1 MSTAERV
8 ILTPYSVAYRGTTF
22 PLSLH
27 LSIQLF
33 SPEENMYEI
42 ELTVPLPEEYPME
55 SQYKQKKHRVAY
67 LSLYYYVTKK
77 QLEIDLFYVYNNRTK
92 YKKDI
97 GEHDTFH
104 TKGLGKYMLCKAVH
118 YLLDHTDWFDINS
131 TVTLVASGEECAH
144 PEQYSAYTI
153 DECLA
158 VLYQYDDP
166 SIKLFEL
173 VISHYYQ
180 ELIDALPVEAA
191 GNIHLFYQQN
201 SKRVDG
207 IIKGMLDKK
216 NRAGD
221 TLLRE
226 SLQKLVC
233 YIKTNQQLIEKNY
246 RDIYGFRVVKN
257 NGTYATMEGTV
268 YSILSACYGKKVTM
282 DNMVTQRTIQKNT
295 EAHPLLGNRRH
306 SCCKC
311 KRSKRFKRGFGKTV
325 AVLTPH

>member
-1 MSTAERV
+1 MSTHIRD
-8 ILTPYSVAYRGTTF
+8 IFPHIPYSITYKSESF
-22 PLSLH
+22 PLSLY
-27 LSIQLF
+27 LSIHLF
-33 SPEENMYEI
+33 SPEENIYEI
-42 ELTVPLPEEYPME
+42 ELIVPLPQEYPME
-55 SQYKQKKHRVAY
+55 SIYKQKKHRVAY

-92 YKKDI
+92 YKKDMS
-97 GEHDTFH
+97 EHETFH

-131 TVTLVASGEECAH
+131 TVALVASGEECAN

-153 DECLA
+153 DDCLA
-158 VLYQYDDP
+158 ILYQYDD
-166 SIKLFEL
+166 SSTKLFEL

-180 ELIDALPVEAA
+180 ELIDALPIEAA
-191 GNIHLFYQQN
+191 GNIHLFYQHH

-216 NRAGD
+216 HSAGD

-268 YSILSACYGKKVTM
+268 YSILSACYGKKMTM
-282 DNMVTQRTIQKNT
+282 DNMVTQRIIQKNT
-295 EAHPLLGNRRH
+295 DAHQLMGMRH
-306 SCCKC
+306 QSCYKRKYRSYG
-311 KRSKRFKRGFGKTV
+311 KRSKMK
-325 AVLTPH
+325 